1 MTLLASLKN
10 RVFLATA
17 LVAVVPIALAMRIVT
32 ARVTREAEAE
42 LWRGLGE
49 AQALLEQN
57 YAARLDTMTLVARL
71 IADLPKLKAAVATDH
86 PPTVRPLVLDYK
98 ARTRSDLFAVSS
110 ASGALLAMVGPSPL
124 PAARPAAARSAAA
137 GREATTFETT
147 SSGVLHVVAVPI
159 TIGHEPPEL
168 LGTLSLGFALNQS
181 LAQELKT
188 LTRSEIAFAAGG
200 RILATSLPEGLSSEL
215 SSAWGTGVSGSLWL
229 GGAEYV
235 VTARS
240 VAPLKNGAPLA
251 LILRS
256 RGEHLQSLHTF
267 RAALVL
273 TALASVL
280 VAVLLS
286 YGVAKTVT
294 QPLADIAA
302 TMREIIATG
311 DLARKIHLGRAWD
324 DEDARLLAGTFNTLT
339 DSIARFQRE
348 AALRERLSSLGRLS
362 TVIAHEVRNPLM
374 IIKTS
379 LRALRRQGGMPQD
392 ASEAIVDID
401 HEVSR
406 LDRIVRDVLDFA
418 RPVRVEWGLTDLN
431 AVCQAAAGAAMTGE
445 GSPGLGLRLDPGLP
459 AIVTDGE
466 LLRTALVN
474 VVTNGREA
482 VLARRAAAPSPRA
495 DSAGSDAASERP
507 PEVELRTWR
516 AAEGRLAIAVLDQ
529 GLGIQ
534 GEDLPHIFDPYYTT
548 KRTGT
553 GLGLAIA
560 KNIVESL
567 GGAISAHSRSGE
579 GTEIRIELPES
590 TPGRVEVRE
599 PVLIEEA

>member
-17 LVAVVPIALAMRIVT
+17 LVAVVPIALAMRVVT
-32 ARVTREAEAE
+32 ARVTGEAEAE

-57 YAARLDTMTLVARL
+57 YSARLDTMTLVARL
-71 IADLPKLKAAVATDH
+71 IADLPKLKAAVATNH

-98 ARTRSDLFAVSS
+98 AQTRADLFAVAS
-110 ASGALLAMVGPSPL
+110 ADGEPLAVVGPQVES
-124 PAARPAAARSAAA
+124 RPDSAPRRAEAA
-137 GREATTFETT
+137 GHETTTFEATDA
-147 SSGVLHVVAVPI
+147 GVLHVVAVPI
-159 TIGHEPPEL
+159 TIGREPAEL
-168 LGTLSLGFALNQS
+168 LGTLSLGFALDRS

-200 RILATSLPEGLSSEL
+200 RILASSLPDSLNAEL
-215 SSAWGTGVSGSLWL
+215 SDAWRRGPSGSLRL
-229 GGAEYV
+229 GGEEYV
-235 VTARS
+235 LKARS
-240 VAPLKNGAPLA
+240 VAPADPGAPLA

-256 RGEHLQSLHTF
+256 RGEHLQSLRTF
-267 RAALVL
+267 RAVL
-273 TALASVL
+273 LFSALASVL

-311 DLARKIHLGRAWD
+311 DLARKIRLGRAWD
-324 DEDARLLAGTFNTLT
+324 DEDARLVASTFNTLT

-348 AALRERLSSLGRLS
+348 AALRERLSALGRLS

-379 LRALRRQGGMPQD
+379 LRALRRQDRLPQD
-392 ASEAIVDID
+392 AGEAIVDID
-401 HEVSR
+401 HEVAR

-418 RPVRVEWGLTDLN
+418 RPVRVDWALIDLN
-431 AVCQAAAGAAMTGE
+431 ATCREAASAAMSGDGAT
-445 GSPGLGLRLDPGLP
+445 GLGLRLDPDLP
-459 AIVTDGE
+459 PVMTDGD

-474 VVTNGREA
+474 IVTNAREA
-482 VLARRAAAPSPRA
+482 VLARCAAAPQAVPA
-495 DSAGSDAASERP
+495 AAAGDGGEP
-507 PEVELRTWR
+507 GVEVRTSR
-516 AAEGRLAIAVLDQ
+516 CPGQRVAIAVTDR
-529 GLGIQ
+529 GPGIP
-534 GEDLPHIFDPYYTT
+534 EADLPHVFDPYYTT

-567 GGAISAHSRSGE
+567 GGVISARNHDG
-579 GTEIRIELPES
+579 GGAEIRVELPEH
-590 TPGRVEVRE
+590 TPGSEQARE
-599 PVLIEEA
+599 PAALEEA

>member
-1 MTLLASLKN
+1 VTLFASLKN

-32 ARVTREAEAE
+32 SRVTREAEAE
-42 LWRGLGE
+42 LWRGLSE

-86 PPTVRPLVLDYK
+86 PPTVLPLALDYQ
-98 ARTRSDLFAVSS
+98 ARTRSDLFAVSD
-110 ASGALLAMVGPSPL
+110 ASGTLLAMAGPTPL
-124 PAARPAAARSAAA
+124 PDVQPAAARSAAT
-137 GREATTFETT
+137 GREATTFQTT
-147 SSGVLHVVAVPI
+147 PTGVLHVVAVPI
-159 TIGHEPPEL
+159 TIGPEPPEL

-188 LTRSEIAFAAGG
+188 LTHSEIAFAANG
-200 RILATSLPEGLSSEL
+200 RILASSLPEALRDEL
-215 SSAWGTGVSGSLWL
+215 ASAWRTGVSGSLWL

-240 VAPLKNGAPLA
+240 VAATDGGAPLA

-256 RGEHLQSLHTF
+256 RGEHLQSLRTF

-392 ASEAIVDID
+392 AGEAIVDID
-401 HEVSR
+401 QEVSR
-406 LDRIVRDVLDFA
+406 LERIVRDVLDFA
-418 RPVRVEWGLTDLN
+418 RPVRVEWAPTDVN
-431 AVCQAAAGAAMTGE
+431 AVCRAAAGAAMTGE
-445 GSPGLGLRLDPGLP
+445 GAGVELQLDPGLP
-459 AIVTDGE
+459 SIVTDGE

-482 VLARRAAAPSPRA
+482 VLARRAGAPSIDVGAP
-495 DSAGSDAASERP
+495 GSDRARTAP
-507 PEVELRTWR
+507 AGVELRTWR
-516 AAEGRLAIAVLDQ
+516 VSQGRLAIAVVDQ
-529 GLGIQ
+529 GLGIG

-567 GGAISAHSRSGE
+567 AGSISAHSRPGE
-579 GTEIRIELPES
+579 GTEIRIVLPE
-590 TPGRVEVRE
+590 TMPGPAEARE
-599 PVLIEEA
+599 PALIEEA

>member
-1 MTLLASLKN
+1 VTLLASLKN

-86 PPTVRPLVLDYK
+86 PPTVRPLVLDYR
-98 ARTRSDLFAVSS
+98 ARTRSDLFAVSN
-110 ASGALLAMVGPSPL
+110 ASGTLLAKVGPTAL
-124 PAARPAAARSAAA
+124 PSGQATAAPGAAA
-137 GREATTFETT
+137 GSEATTFETT
-147 SSGVLHVVAVPI
+147 SAGVLHVVAVPI
-159 TIGHEPPEL
+159 TIGHEAPEL
-168 LGTLSLGFALNQS
+168 LGTLSLGFALNRA

-188 LTRSEIAFAAGG
+188 LTHSEIAFAAGD
-200 RILATSLPEGLSSEL
+200 RILSSSLPEGLSGEL
-215 SSAWGTGVSGSLWL
+215 ASVWRPGASGSLWL

-235 VTARS
+235 VSARS
-240 VAPLKNGAPLA
+240 VAPSDEGAPLA

-256 RGEHLQSLHTF
+256 RGEHLQSLQTF
-267 RAALVL
+267 RAALVF

-362 TVIAHEVRNPLM
+362 TVVAHEVRNPLM

-379 LRALRRQGGMPQD
+379 LRSLRRQEGMPQD

-406 LDRIVRDVLDFA
+406 LERIVRDVLDFA
-418 RPVRVEWGLTDLN
+418 RPVRVDWAPTDVN
-431 AVCQAAAGAAMTGE
+431 AVCRTAAGAAMTGD
-445 GSPGLGLRLDPGLP
+445 GAAGLELRLDPGLP

-482 VLARRAAAPSPRA
+482 ALARRAAAPPA
-495 DSAGSDAASERP
+495 HHAPAGSAAPAP
-507 PEVELRTWR
+507 PAGVELRTWR
-516 AAEGRLAIAVLDQ
+516 TAEGRLAIAVRDQ
-529 GLGIQ
+529 GLGIH

-567 GGAISAHSRSGE
+567 GGAISAHSHPGE
-579 GTEIRIELPES
+579 GTEIRIELPEA
-590 TPGRVEVRE
+590 PAGRAEAQK
-599 PVLIEEA
+599 PAALEEA